1 MKGLAI
7 LCAVLLALFLLSLLR
22 LGAWVEYS
30 ETGLLV
36 KIKLGPLRVQ
46 LFPGKPKKKRQK
58 KSKTAPPKPPQ
69 PQKRGGNLDLVKQLL
84 PTIAEAAGRL
94 KRKIRID
101 EFRMDL
107 LWSSPDPAACALGF
121 GAANAAVGMIWPLIE
136 QNFKVKD
143 RRIRTA
149 VDFDSGK
156 PTIYLLFSATLTVG
170 QAVAFGV
177 WAAIQFISAY
187 RHIKPTQQKEN
198 TTTEQKEAI

>member
-1 MKGLAI
+1 MRGLAI
-7 LCAVLLALFLLSLLR
+7 LCAVLLVLFLLSLVR

-30 ETGLLV
+30 EPGLLV

-46 LFPGKPKKKRQK
+46 VLPRKPKKKREK
-58 KSKTAPPKPPQ
+58 KPEPELPTPQ
-69 PQKRGGNLDLVKQLL
+69 PQKRGGSLDLVKQLL

-101 EFRMDL
+101 DFRMDL

-149 VDFDSGK
+149 VDFDLGK
-156 PTIYLLFSATLTVG
+156 PTVYLLVCATLTIG
-170 QAVAFGV
+170 QAVAFGI
-177 WAAIQFISAY
+177 WAAIRLLSAY
-187 RHIKPTQQKEN
+187 RHIRPTQKKEN
-198 TTTEQKEAI
+198 TTTEQKEAV